1 MPAMASRAGERVG
14 RIAAALLDRWDSLL
28 PAPLRTRT
36 TTWLLATVFVIVTL
50 GRTIRAVQL
59 GTLAIDLR
67 IYRAAADAAI
77 HGADPW
83 QARVDGLTFAGAPP
97 ALLPYIPAAL
107 IPENA
112 AVALYLAVSVVAA
125 LFVVRA
131 LRLPLWWLL
140 FPPLAETILVLNSDV
155 LVIALLVAGG
165 RFAFS
170 SVVVKVYAVIPLL
183 LQRRWRSAVLGSV
196 VCLIAL
202 PLVPQFLA
210 DRESI
215 TASLEAQSFGG
226 LSAWGSWLLVPTVV
240 ALIALL
246 GRGAEWLTIPAVWPY
261 TQLHY
266 NVLALPIAAASPTVA
281 FLLSFAVWPLPAIA
295 AIFYAIELV
304 VRETAEPYRRP
315 SEIARSRLLPI
326 NPDA

>member
-1 MPAMASRAGERVG
+1 M
-14 RIAAALLDRWDSLL
+14 
-28 PAPLRTRT
+28 
-36 TTWLLATVFVIVTL
+36 
-50 GRTIRAVQL
+50 
-59 GTLAIDLR
+59 
-67 IYRAAADAAI
+67 
-77 HGADPW
+77 
-83 QARVDGLTFAGAPP
+83 
-97 ALLPYIPAAL
+97 
-107 IPENA
+107 
-112 AVALYLAVSVVAA
+112 VV
-125 LFVVRA
+125 V
-131 LRLPLWWLL
+131 
-140 FPPLAETILVLNSDV
+140 PPLAETIVVLNSDV
-155 LVIALLVAGG
+155 FVIALLVAGG
-165 RFAFS
+165 RFVFT
-170 SVVVKVYAVIPLL
+170 SVVIKVYAVVPLL
-183 LQRRWRSAVLGSV
+183 LQRHWVSAVLGSL

-202 PLVPQFLA
+202 PLVPHFLA

-215 TASLEAQSFGG
+215 TAALEAQSFGG

-266 NVLALPIAAASPTVA
+266 NVLALPVAAASPTVA
-281 FLLSFAVWPLPAIA
+281 FVLSFAVWPLPAIA